1 HKRWS
6 LAEQM
11 EVSKALGETIK
22 VSTERKIHVDNLI
35 KSMTQE
41 AEERKEEGGDE
52 EGNPKAKA
60 N

>member
-1 HKRWS
+1 E
-6 LAEQM
+6 LM

-35 KSMTQE
+35 KFMTQDQE
-41 AEERKEEGGDE
+41 GEEREKQAGDDE
-52 EGNPKAKA
+52 ANPD